1 MEWVRAYDTGSV
13 EMRSKVKH
21 DEWQK
26 LLHCK
31 QIVLDGAADLEDNF
45 QAAINSGRI
54 IREAEEK
61 VQHNEESSFAA
72 AFRLLDN
79 YFKEDTKL

>member
-1 MEWVRAYDTGSV
+1 MKFMEWVRAYDTGSV
-13 EMRSKVKH
+13 EMRSKAKH

-45 QAAINSGRI
+45 QAVQAAINSGRI

-61 VQHNEESSFAA
+61 A
-72 AFRLLDN
+72 LDR
-79 YFKEDTKL
+79 

>member
-1 MEWVRAYDTGSV
+1 MYITHMKFMEWARAYDTGRV
-13 EMRSKVKH
+13 EMRSKAKH

-31 QIVLDGAADLEDNF
+31 QIVLDGAANLEDNF
-45 QAAINSGRI
+45 QAVQAAINSGRI

-61 VQHNEESSFAA
+61 A
-72 AFRLLDN
+72 LDR
-79 YFKEDTKL
+79 

>member
-1 MEWVRAYDTGSV
+1 
-13 EMRSKVKH
+13 MRSKAKH

-45 QAAINSGRI
+45 QAVQAAINSGRI

-79 YFKEDTKL
+79 YFKEDPKL